1 MKKLI
6 FPPLLRSAVHKNLH
20 CYLNNLHFSNVLYYQ
35 VGCFGAEFVGGVPRE
50 SWFNGQVTPACPV
63 SEWGF
68 WFLGGDFLL
77 RLLHTH
83 AVRGVR
89 QHLFWDLLPA
99 SVPNIGPTCD
109 QLADEFDFGLFDP
122 QFFIWV
128 YVNRQ

>member
-1 MKKLI
+1 MFFITRSDALELKSLATCRVSHGLMGRLL
-6 FPPLLRSAVHKNLH
+6 PPALS
-20 CYLNNLHFSNVLYYQ
+20 LNEVF
-35 VGCFGAEFVGGVPRE
+35 
-50 SWFNGQVTPACPV
+50 
-63 SEWGF
+63 F
-68 WFLGGDFLL
+68 WLLGGDFLL

-122 QFFIWV
+122 QFVIWV
-128 YVNRQ
+128 HVNRQ